1 MIICCML
8 KVQDTKVEGIKKNYF
23 TSKMLQQQ
31 ASVGTHTLSNTME
44 N

>member
-1 MIICCML
+1 ML
-8 KVQDTKVEGIKKNYF
+8 KVQDTKVEGIERIILPA
-23 TSKMLQQQ
+23 KMLQQQ